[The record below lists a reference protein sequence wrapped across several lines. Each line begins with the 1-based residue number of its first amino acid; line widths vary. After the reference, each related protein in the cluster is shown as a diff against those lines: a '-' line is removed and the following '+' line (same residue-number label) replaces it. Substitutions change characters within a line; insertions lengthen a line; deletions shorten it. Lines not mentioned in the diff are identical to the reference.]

1 MPIED
6 GRDPAALER
15 AAQRLAQGQLVAFA
29 TETVYGLGARAD
41 DDAAV
46 ARIFEAK
53 GRPSD
58 HPLIVHV
65 AEAAAAS
72 HFAEPVSRAAQ
83 ALMQA
88 LWPGPVSIVLR
99 RRAGQATAAAGGLAT
114 VALRCPSHPVAQALL
129 RRAAAL
135 GVPGVAAPSANRF
148 GRVSPTRAA
157 HVQDEFG
164 LELLVLDGG
173 PCEAGIESAI
183 VDASGDVP
191 RLLRPGS
198 QPREAIERALGQRL
212 GDPLAQSPRV
222 SGSLASHYAPT
233 AAVYLVRAAELEAA
247 VQQQVRQHGAAA
259 VGVFARE
266 RPAGLAPV
274 AFAAMPDNAVGA
286 AHLLFDTLRQ
296 FDAAGLRAIC
306 VEAPPEDPDWD
317 GVRDRL
323 QRAAAPR

>member
-1 MPIED
+1 MSIED

-15 AAQRLAQGQLVAFA
+15 AAEQLAQGQLVAFA

-53 GRPSD
+53 GRPSE

-65 AEAAAAS
+65 ADAAAAS
-72 HFAEPVSRAAQ
+72 HFAEPVSPAAQ
-83 ALMQA
+83 AVMRS

-99 RRAGQATAAAGGLAT
+99 RRQGRATVAAGALAT
-114 VALRCPSHPVAQALL
+114 VALRCPSHPVAHALL

-148 GRVSPTRAA
+148 GRVSPTRAS
-157 HVQDEFG
+157 HVLDEFG
-164 LELLVLDGG
+164 PDLLVLDGG

-198 QPREAIERALGQRL
+198 LPREAIERALGQRL

-222 SGSLASHYAPT
+222 SGSLASHYAPS
-233 AAVYLVRAAELEAA
+233 AAVHLVGSAELETAL
-247 VQQQVRQHGAAA
+247 QQLVRQYGASA
-259 VGVFARE
+259 VGVFARQ
-266 RPAGLAPV
+266 RPANLAPE
-274 AFAAMPDNAVGA
+274 AFTAMPDNAADA

-306 VEAPPEDPDWD
+306 VEAPPEDPVWD